1 MPPDATPFSDLDAY
15 LALRRLGTIALS
27 SDGARLV
34 ATAHDLDGK
43 ATGYVSALWEVDV
56 HGVEP
61 ATRLTRSAKGESNPV
76 FAPDGSLWFTSGRP
90 APPTG
95 DDDDDERPALWRLPA
110 GSGEAARVATRAGGV
125 SSVTVARTSGAVVVG
140 ADVLP
145 GSTDDADDA
154 ARRKAR
160 KDKKVTAI
168 LHDASP
174 VRYWDHDLGPD
185 QPHLFVSS
193 AATAADAD
201 ERAELPLTDL
211 TPQPGRALDEAG
223 LAISDD
229 GVFVVAEWTE
239 AEGTADTRTD
249 LVVID
254 VATGARHTLAT
265 DPDHTFGSPS
275 ISPDGLTVA
284 CIRQRRSSV
293 DEPVDSR
300 LWLVPIDG
308 SPGHDPAPDLDLW
321 PVAPCW
327 SPDGQTVYFTAD
339 ELGHAPVFAVDVNSG
354 TLTTL
359 TGAGGFAHLQPS
371 PDGRYLYATRSSYT
385 DSGSIVAIDLGS
397 PAGTDP
403 LVLRAPTT
411 VPDLP
416 GTLTEVTAT
425 ATDGT
430 PLRAW
435 LALPAPAGHAAAGA
449 GASAGDAARAPLLLW
464 VHGGPLGSWNTWSWR
479 WNPWL
484 MVARGYAVLLP
495 DPAFSTGY
503 GLEMVRRGWGDW
515 GDAPYT
521 DLMTITDAA
530 LERGDVDPGRI
541 AAMGGSFGGY
551 MANWIAGHTDRFRA
565 IVSHASLWSLVQF
578 GGTTDLPSY
587 WRRELTPERAA
598 ANSPHAFAPDIHT
611 PMLVVHGDRD
621 YRVPIGEGLSLWASL
636 LEHHTGDPATLPHR
650 FLYFP
655 DENHWVL
662 TPQHA
667 KLWYETVL
675 AFLAWHVLG
684 EPWSAPELL

>member
-1 MPPDATPFSDLDAY
+1 MPTDATPFHDLDAY

-27 SDGARLV
+27 TDGSRLV
-34 ATAHDLDGK
+34 ATAQDLDAK

-56 HGVEP
+56 DGAEP
-61 ATRLTRSAKGESNPV
+61 ARRLTRSAKGESSPA
-76 FAPDGSLWFTSGRP
+76 FGPDGALWFTSGRP

-95 DDDDDERPALWRLPA
+95 TDEDDERPALWRLPA
-110 GSGEAARVATRAGGV
+110 GGGEAARVATRAGGV
-125 SSVTVARTSGAVVVG
+125 SSITVARGSGTVVLG

-145 GSTDDADDA
+145 GAADDADDA

-193 AATAADAD
+193 ATTAATAD
-201 ERAELPLTDL
+201 ERVELALTDL
-211 TPQPGRALDEAG
+211 TPRPGRSLDEAG
-223 LAISDD
+223 VAVSDD
-229 GVFVVAEWTE
+229 GVLVVAEWTE
-239 AEGTADTRTD
+239 PEGTADARTD
-249 LVVID
+249 LALID

-265 DPDHTFGSPS
+265 DPDHTFGAPS

-284 CIRQRRSSV
+284 CIRQRRSTV
-293 DEPVDSR
+293 DEPVDTR
-300 LWLVPIDG
+300 LWLLPIDG
-308 SPGHDPAPDLDLW
+308 SPGHDPVPELDLW
-321 PVAPCW
+321 PAAPCW
-327 SPDGQTVYFTAD
+327 SPDGRTVYFTAD
-339 ELGHAPVFAVDVNSG
+339 ELGHAPAFAVDVSTG
-354 TLTTL
+354 MVTKL
-359 TGAGGFAHLQPS
+359 TGEGAFAHLQPS

-385 DSGSIVAIDLGS
+385 DPGSIVAIALDG

-403 LVLRAPTT
+403 LVLPGPTS

-416 GTLTEVTAT
+416 GTVTEVTTT
-425 ATDGT
+425 AADGT

-435 LALPAPAGHAAAGA
+435 LALPAGA
-449 GASAGDAARAPLLLW
+449 GDSARAPLLLW

-495 DPAFSTGY
+495 DPALSTGY
-503 GLEMVRRGWGDW
+503 GLEMVRRGWGHW
-515 GDAPYT
+515 GAAPYT

-530 LERGDVDPGRI
+530 LERDDVDPSRV

-551 MANWIAGHTDRFRA
+551 MANWIAGHTDRFAA
-565 IVSHASLWSLVQF
+565 IVTHASLWSLGQF
-578 GGTTDLPSY
+578 GGTTDIPAY
-587 WRRELTPERAA
+587 WRREMTPERAA
-598 ANSPHAFAPDIHT
+598 ANSPHAFAADIGT
-611 PMLVVHGDRD
+611 PMLVVHGDHD

-662 TPQHA
+662 SPQHA
-667 KLWYETVL
+667 KLWYETVH

-684 EPWSAPELL
+684 HAWSAPDLL

>member
-1 MPPDATPFSDLDAY
+1 MPTDATPFSDLDTY

-27 SDGARLV
+27 TDGARLV
-34 ATAHDLDGK
+34 ATAQDLDAK

-56 HGVEP
+56 DGVEP
-61 ATRLTRSAKGESNPV
+61 ARRLTRSAKGESNPV
-76 FAPDGSLWFTSGRP
+76 FGPDGALWFTSGRP

-95 DDDDDERPALWRLPA
+95 PDEDDERPALWRLPA
-110 GSGEAARVATRAGGV
+110 GGGEAPRVATRAGGV
-125 SSVTVARTSGAVVVG
+125 GPVAVARTSGTVVLG

-145 GSTDDADDA
+145 GATDDADDA

-160 KDKKVTAI
+160 KDKKVAAI

-193 AATAADAD
+193 ATTAATAD
-201 ERAELPLTDL
+201 ESAEIPLTDI
-211 TPQPGRALDEAG
+211 TPTPGRSLDEA
-223 LAISDD
+223 AFAVSDD
-229 GVFVVAEWTE
+229 GVFVVTEWTE
-239 AEGTADTRTD
+239 PEGTSDSRTD
-249 LVVID
+249 LVLID

-265 DPDHTFGSPS
+265 DPDYTFGSPS

-284 CIRQRRSSV
+284 CVRQRRSTV
-293 DEPVDSR
+293 AEPVDSR
-300 LWLVPIDG
+300 LWLLPIDG
-308 SPGHDPAPDLDLW
+308 SPGHDPVPDLDLW
-321 PVAPCW
+321 PDAPTW
-327 SPDGQTVYFTAD
+327 SPDGSTVYFTAD
-339 ELGHAPVFAVDVNSG
+339 ELGHAPAFAVEVATG
-354 TLTTL
+354 TVTKLTSA
-359 TGAGGFAHLQPS
+359 GAFAHLQPS
-371 PDGRYLYATRSSYT
+371 PDGRYLYATRSGYT
-385 DSGSIVAIDLGS
+385 DPGSIVAIDLGA
-397 PAGTDP
+397 PAGTEP
-403 LVLRAPTT
+403 LVLPGPTG

-416 GTLTEVTAT
+416 GTLTEVTTT
-425 ATDGT
+425 AADGT

-435 LALPAPAGHAAAGA
+435 LALPSGA
-449 GASAGDAARAPLLLW
+449 DDAARAPLLLW

-530 LERGDVDPGRI
+530 LERDDVDPTRI

-551 MANWIAGHTDRFRA
+551 MANWIAGHTDRFAA
-565 IVSHASLWSLVQF
+565 IVTHASLWSLVQF
-578 GGTTDLPSY
+578 GGTTDLPAY
-587 WRRELTPERAA
+587 WRREMTPERAA
-598 ANSPHAFAPDIHT
+598 ANSPHAFAADIAT

-636 LEHHTGDPATLPHR
+636 LEHHDGDPATLPHR

-662 TPQHA
+662 SPQHA
-667 KLWYETVL
+667 KLWYQAVH

>member
-1 MPPDATPFSDLDAY
+1 MSSDQTSFHDLDAY

-27 SDGARLV
+27 IDGSRLV
-34 ATAHDLDGK
+34 ATAQDLDAK

-56 HGVEP
+56 DGRQP
-61 ATRLTRSAKGESNPV
+61 ARRLTRSAKGESAPA
-76 FAPDGSLWFTSGRP
+76 FAPDGALWFTSGRP

-95 DDDDDERPALWRLPA
+95 GDDDEERPALWRLPA
-110 GSGEAARVATRAGGV
+110 GGGEAARVATRAGGV
-125 SSVTVARTSGAVVVG
+125 SSVTVARGSGAVVVG
-140 ADVLP
+140 AAVLP
-145 GSTDDADDA
+145 GSADDGEDA

-160 KDKKVTAI
+160 KEKKVTAI

-193 AATAADAD
+193 ATTAASAD
-201 ERAELPLTDL
+201 ERAELALTDI
-211 TPQPGRALDEAG
+211 TPHPGRSLDEASY
-223 LAISDD
+223 AVSDD

-239 AEGTADTRTD
+239 AEGTADARTD
-249 LVVID
+249 LVLID

-265 DPDHTFGSPS
+265 DPDHTFGSPA

-284 CIRQRRSSV
+284 CIRQRRSSAE
-293 DEPVDSR
+293 EPVDSR

-308 SPGHDPAPDLDLW
+308 SPGHDPVPDLDLW
-321 PVAPCW
+321 PDTPCW
-327 SPDGQTVYFTAD
+327 SSDGRTVFFTAD
-339 ELGHAPVFAVDVNSG
+339 ERGHGPAFAVDVATGNVTKLS
-354 TLTTL
+354 TT
-359 TGAGGFAHLQPS
+359 GVFAHLQPS
-371 PDGRYLYATRSSYT
+371 PDGHYLYATRSSYT
-385 DSGSIVAIDLGS
+385 DSGSIVRIDLS
-397 PAGTDP
+397 APADAEP
-403 LVLRAPTT
+403 LVLQGPAT

-416 GTLTEVTAT
+416 GSLTEVTTT

-435 LALPAPAGHAAAGA
+435 LALPADSAPGA
-449 GASAGDAARAPLLLW
+449 PAPLLLW
-464 VHGGPLGSWNTWSWR
+464 VHGGPLGSWNAWSWR

-495 DPAFSTGY
+495 DPALSTGY
-503 GLEMVRRGWGDW
+503 GLEMIRRGWGDW
-515 GDAPYT
+515 GGAPYT
-521 DLMTITDAA
+521 DLMTMTDAV
-530 LERGDVDPGRI
+530 LERDDVDSDRV

-551 MANWIAGHTDRFRA
+551 MVNWIAGHTDRFAA
-565 IVSHASLWSLVQF
+565 IVTHASLWSLRQF
-578 GGTTDLPSY
+578 GGTTDLPAY
-587 WRRELTPERAA
+587 WRREMTPERAE
-598 ANSPHAFAPDIHT
+598 ANSPHAFAADIVT
-611 PMLVVHGDRD
+611 PMLVVHGDHD
-621 YRVPIGEGLSLWASL
+621 YRVPIGEGLALWASL
-636 LEHHTGDPATLPHR
+636 LEHHPGDPASLPHR

-667 KLWYETVL
+667 KLWYETVF

>member
-1 MPPDATPFSDLDAY
+1 MPTDATPFHDLDAY

-27 SDGARLV
+27 TDGSRLV
-34 ATAHDLDGK
+34 ATAQDLDAK

-56 HGVEP
+56 NGANP
-61 ATRLTRSAKGESNPV
+61 ARRLTRSAKGESSPA

-95 DDDDDERPALWRLPA
+95 PEDDDERPALWRLPA
-110 GSGEAARVATRAGGV
+110 GGGEAARVATRAGGV
-125 SSVTVARTSGAVVVG
+125 DSITVARNSGTVVVG
-140 ADVLP
+140 AHVLP
-145 GSTDDADDA
+145 GATDDADDA

-160 KDKKVTAI
+160 KDKSVSAI

-174 VRYWDHDLGPD
+174 VRFWDHDLGPD
-185 QPHLFVSS
+185 QPHLFVSPAS
-193 AATAADAD
+193 TAAAAD

-211 TPQPGRALDEAG
+211 TPRPGRALDEAG
-223 LAISDD
+223 FAISDD
-229 GVFVVAEWTE
+229 GAFVVAEWTE
-239 AEGTADTRTD
+239 AEGTSDARTD
-249 LVVID
+249 LVLID
-254 VATGARHTLAT
+254 VATSVRRSIAT

-284 CIRQRRSSV
+284 CIRQRRSTV
-293 DEPVDSR
+293 DEPVDSA
-300 LWLVPIDG
+300 LWLLPVDG
-308 SPGHDPAPDLDLW
+308 TDGHDPMPDLDLW

-327 SPDGQTVYFTAD
+327 SPDGRTVYFTAD
-339 ELGHAPVFAVDVNSG
+339 ELGHAPAFAVRVSNG
-354 TLTTL
+354 EITKL
-359 TGAGGFAHLQPS
+359 TGSGAFAHLQPS

-385 DSGSIVAIDLGS
+385 DPGSIVAIDLDA
-397 PAGTDP
+397 PVGTDP
-403 LVLRAPTT
+403 LVLLGPTT
-411 VPDLP
+411 VSELP
-416 GTLTEVTAT
+416 GTLTEVTTT
-425 ATDGT
+425 AADGT

-435 LALPAPAGHAAAGA
+435 LALPAD
-449 GASAGDAARAPLLLW
+449 AGDAAGAPLLLW

-484 MVARGYAVLLP
+484 MVAHGYAVLLP

-503 GLEMVRRGWGDW
+503 GLRMVERGWGDW

-530 LERGDVDPGRI
+530 LERDDVDPTRI
-541 AAMGGSFGGY
+541 GAMGGSFGGY
-551 MANWIAGHTDRFRA
+551 MANWIAGHTDRFAA
-565 IVSHASLWSLVQF
+565 IVTHASLWSLVQF
-578 GGTTDLPSY
+578 GGTTDLPAY
-587 WRRELTPERAA
+587 WRREMTPDRAA
-598 ANSPHAFAPDIHT
+598 ANSPHSFASQITT
-611 PMLVVHGDRD
+611 PMLVVHGDND

-636 LEHHTGDPATLPHR
+636 LEHYTGDPSRLPHR

-667 KLWYETVL
+667 KLWYQTVH

-684 EPWSAPELL
+684 EPWSAPQLL

>member
-1 MPPDATPFSDLDAY
+1 MSSDSSPFADLDAY

-27 SDGARLV
+27 LDGSRLV
-34 ATAHDLDGK
+34 ATAQDLDAKG
-43 ATGYVSALWEVDV
+43 TGYVSALWEVDV

-61 ATRLTRSAKGESNPV
+61 ARRLTRSAKGESAPA
-76 FAPDGSLWFTSGRP
+76 FARDGGLWFTSGRP

-95 DDDDDERPALWRLPA
+95 GDEDEERPALWRLPA
-110 GSGEAARVATRAGGV
+110 GGGEAARVATRAGGV
-125 SSVTVARTSGAVVVG
+125 GPLIVARGSGTVVVG
-140 ADVLP
+140 AGVLP

-193 AATAADAD
+193 ATTAATAD
-201 ERAELPLTDL
+201 ERAEIPLTDI
-211 TPQPGRALDEAG
+211 TPQPGRSLDEASF
-223 LAISDD
+223 AVSDD
-229 GVFVVAEWTE
+229 GVFVVTEWTE
-239 AEGTADTRTD
+239 PEGTADARTD
-249 LVVID
+249 LVLID

-265 DPDHTFGSPS
+265 DPDHTFGSPA

-284 CIRQRRSSV
+284 CIRQRRSSA

-308 SPGHDPAPDLDLW
+308 SPGHDPVPDLDLW
-321 PVAPCW
+321 PDAPCW
-327 SPDGQTVYFTAD
+327 SPDGRTVYFTAD
-339 ELGHAPVFAVDVNSG
+339 ELGHGPAFAVDVATG
-354 TLTTL
+354 TVTKLTTD
-359 TGAGGFAHLQPS
+359 GVVAHLQPS
-371 PDGRYLYATRSSYT
+371 PDGQYLYATRSSYT
-385 DSGSIVAIDLGS
+385 DSGSIIRIDLTD
-397 PAGTDP
+397 PAGAEP
-403 LVLRAPTT
+403 LVLSGPAA
-411 VPDLP
+411 VLELP
-416 GTLTEVTAT
+416 GTLTEVTST
-425 ATDGT
+425 AADGT

-435 LALPAPAGHAAAGA
+435 LAVPAGA
-449 GASAGDAARAPLLLW
+449 GATAKAPLLLW
-464 VHGGPLGSWNTWSWR
+464 VHGGPLGSWNAWSWR

-495 DPAFSTGY
+495 DPALSTGY
-503 GLEMVRRGWGDW
+503 GLAMIRRGWGDW
-515 GDAPYT
+515 GGAPYT
-521 DLMTITDAA
+521 DLMTMTDAV
-530 LERGDVDPGRI
+530 LERDDVDPGRV

-551 MANWIAGHTDRFRA
+551 MANWIAGHTDRFSA
-565 IVSHASLWSLVQF
+565 IVTHASLWSLGQF
-578 GGTTDLPSY
+578 GGTTDLPAY
-587 WRRELTPERAA
+587 WRREMTPERAA
-598 ANSPHAFAPDIHT
+598 ANSPHAFAADIRT

-636 LEHHTGDPATLPHR
+636 LEHHDGDPASLPHR

-667 KLWYETVL
+667 KLWYETVH